1 MEVVVI
7 DKATFERML
16 SGFEIFAEKVERLCR
31 EQEDLGEKEWLDSD
45 DVCRLLCISP
55 RTLQTMRENGTLAY
69 TKISHKVY
77 YRPEDV
83 KSIFPVTEMK
93 RCITAGKERKC
104 NVSNKQTNK
113 PTNKPTNKQISEL
126 MNDNGNIRL
135 LTPENDMRVR
145 AFLSSLEELSEK
157 VEKIRENNKPSLDG
171 ERYYTDKELAVRL
184 KVSRRS
190 LQDYRNNGILPYIQI
205 GGRILY
211 RASDIERTLMDGY
224 KEAYH
229 QNGRTRF

>member
-83 KSIFPVTEMK
+83 KSIFPVTVMK

-113 PTNKPTNKQISEL
+113 PTNKLTNKLTNKQ
-126 MNDNGNIRL
+126 
-135 LTPENDMRVR
+135 
-145 AFLSSLEELSEK
+145 
-157 VEKIRENNKPSLDG
+157 
-171 ERYYTDKELAVRL
+171 TD
-184 KVSRRS
+184 
-190 LQDYRNNGILPYIQI
+190 I
-205 GGRILY
+205 
-211 RASDIERTLMDGY
+211 
-224 KEAYH
+224 
-229 QNGRTRF
+229 

>member
-45 DVCRLLCISP
+45 DVCRLLCINP

-83 KSIFPVTEMK
+83 KAVFPVAGMK
-93 RCITAGKERKC
+93 RRMVADKGRGC
-104 NVSNKQTNK
+104 N
-113 PTNKPTNKQISEL
+113 I
-126 MNDNGNIRL
+126 ND
-135 LTPENDMRVR
+135 
-145 AFLSSLEELSEK
+145 
-157 VEKIRENNKPSLDG
+157 
-171 ERYYTDKELAVRL
+171 L
-184 KVSRRS
+184 K
-190 LQDYRNNGILPYIQI
+190 
-205 GGRILY
+205 
-211 RASDIERTLMDGY
+211 
-224 KEAYH
+224 
-229 QNGRTRF
+229 

>member
-31 EQEDLGEKEWLDSD
+31 ELEDLGEKECLDSD

-77 YRPEDV
+77 YRSEDV
-83 KSIFPVTEMK
+83 KAVFPVAEMK

-104 NVSNKQTNK
+104 NETNKPINK
-113 PTNKPTNKQISEL
+113 PTNKPTNKQISDL
-126 MNDNGNIRL
+126 
-135 LTPENDMRVR
+135 
-145 AFLSSLEELSEK
+145 
-157 VEKIRENNKPSLDG
+157 
-171 ERYYTDKELAVRL
+171 
-184 KVSRRS
+184 
-190 LQDYRNNGILPYIQI
+190 
-205 GGRILY
+205 
-211 RASDIERTLMDGY
+211 
-224 KEAYH
+224 
-229 QNGRTRF
+229 

>member
-31 EQEDLGEKEWLDSD
+31 EQEDLGEKEWLDSN

-83 KSIFPVTEMK
+83 MIFFTVIEMK

-113 PTNKPTNKQISEL
+113 PTNKPTNKQISDL
-126 MNDNGNIRL
+126 
-135 LTPENDMRVR
+135 
-145 AFLSSLEELSEK
+145 
-157 VEKIRENNKPSLDG
+157 
-171 ERYYTDKELAVRL
+171 
-184 KVSRRS
+184 
-190 LQDYRNNGILPYIQI
+190 
-205 GGRILY
+205 
-211 RASDIERTLMDGY
+211 
-224 KEAYH
+224 
-229 QNGRTRF
+229 

>member
-31 EQEDLGEKEWLDSD
+31 EQEDLGEKEWLDSN
-45 DVCRLLCISP
+45 DVCRLLCISL

-83 KSIFPVTEMK
+83 KAVFPVAEMK

-104 NVSNKQTNK
+104 NVTNK
-113 PTNKPTNKQISEL
+113 PTNKPINQQTNKQISDL
-126 MNDNGNIRL
+126 
-135 LTPENDMRVR
+135 
-145 AFLSSLEELSEK
+145 
-157 VEKIRENNKPSLDG
+157 
-171 ERYYTDKELAVRL
+171 
-184 KVSRRS
+184 
-190 LQDYRNNGILPYIQI
+190 
-205 GGRILY
+205 
-211 RASDIERTLMDGY
+211 
-224 KEAYH
+224 
-229 QNGRTRF
+229 